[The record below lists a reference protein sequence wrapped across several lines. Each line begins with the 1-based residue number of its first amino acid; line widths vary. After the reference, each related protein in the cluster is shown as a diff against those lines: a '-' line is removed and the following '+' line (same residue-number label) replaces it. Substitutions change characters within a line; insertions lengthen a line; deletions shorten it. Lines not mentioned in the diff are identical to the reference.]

1 MNCPYGFFLKKE
13 SPLIIENMWWF
24 WDYTYMKEKNQS
36 TTVPDIT
43 CYFTSFCSIHSSPI
57 LMSFSYDLGITNTLF
72 DAFLQVSAMCN
83 TLGIPEMP
91 LKHHAKHLF
100 RRSLSSL
107 NWDLTFCSRKCIV
120 LWVILWEIRSHG
132 LKQYAFNCW
141 CLSSYCANFSVM
153 VVCVFQ

>member
-1 MNCPYGFFLKKE
+1 MVFLKKGK
-13 SPLIIENMWWF
+13 SSDNRKNMMI
-24 WDYTYMKEKNQS
+24 WDYTYMKEENQS
-36 TTVPDIT
+36 MTVPDIT

-57 LMSFSYDLGITNTLF
+57 LMSFSHDLGITDTLF
-72 DAFLQVSAMCN
+72 DAFLQVSVMCN

-107 NWDLTFCSRKCIV
+107 NWDMTFCSRKCIL

-132 LKQYAFNCW
+132 LKQYAFNCC

-153 VVCVFQ
+153 VVCLFQ